1 MFGSFDEVVLQ
12 HKDNSEFE
20 ILIVDDNPKN
30 LKVLS
35 SILLKNKYKIRT
47 AQNGVMA
54 LNSLRKRKV
63 DLILLDIN
71 MPIMDGFELCEK
83 LKTMHD
89 FSGIPIIFITALSSQ
104 ADKMKGFELGAV
116 DFITKPFMIEEVQAR
131 VKAHLK
137 LNESREL
144 LEIKNKELQKI
155 VNKKLKLLASSHIA
169 TVFAM
174 VQLAEAR
181 DDDTGK
187 HIARIS
193 RYCKRLAELA
203 YESKTFPEID
213 LAFIDNIEIAS
224 PLHDIGK
231 IGIRD
236 VILLK
241 PAKLIESEFDIMKT
255 HVSIGA
261 RHLQIVADSTPDNG
275 FVQMGILIA
284 KYHHE
289 KWDGT
294 GYTRGLKED
303 DIPLCARIMTIADVY
318 DALRSKRVYKKAF
331 THEKSMTIMND
342 MCGVNFD
349 PKLYELFYRHQS
361 WFENTYDTL
370 SGGDNE

>member
-1 MFGSFDEVVLQ
+1 MFGTFDETVLR
-12 HKDNSEFE
+12 HKENSEFE
-20 ILIVDDNPKN
+20 ILIVDDNSKN

-35 SILLKNKYKIRT
+35 SILIKKEYKIRT
-47 AQNGVMA
+47 AQNGLMA
-54 LNSLRKRKV
+54 LNSLKKRPV

-71 MPIMDGFELCEK
+71 MPVMDGFELCQK
-83 LKTMHD
+83 LKSIEA
-89 FSGIPIIFITALSSQ
+89 FSEIPIIFITALSSLD
-104 ADKMKGFELGAV
+104 DKMKGFEMGAV

-137 LNESREL
+137 LIESREL
-144 LEIKNKELQKI
+144 LEVKNKELQKI
-155 VNKKLKLLASSHIA
+155 VNKKVKLLASSHIA

-203 YESKTFPEID
+203 YESNNFPEID
-213 LAFIDNIEIAS
+213 LEFIDNIEIAS

-241 PAKLIESEFDIMKT
+241 PGKLIESEFDIMKT
-255 HVSIGA
+255 HVNIGA
-261 RHLQIVADSTPDNG
+261 RNLQIVADSTPENG
-275 FVQMGILIA
+275 FIQMGILIA

-294 GYTRGLKED
+294 GYTQELKGNE
-303 DIPLCARIMTIADVY
+303 IPVCARIMTIADVY

-331 THEKSMTIMND
+331 SHEKSMEIMDD

-349 PKLYELFYRHQS
+349 PKLYEIFYNHQS
-361 WFENTYDTL
+361 WFENTYNKL
-370 SGGDNE
+370 SGGGDE